1 MDIKE
6 LKEILKTI
14 GELNLKEVH
23 IETDGMKIIVKKSA
37 SEETNKENY
46 VNIEINPKNNPEQKQ
61 IPKEV
66 EEIQN
71 NKTSGQKETEEI
83 PTGDDI
89 YVVKAQLIGTFYA
102 QSAPGEP
109 PYVQI
114 GSKVK
119 KGDVLCILEA
129 MKLFNE
135 IVSEYDGEVIKICVK
150 NEEMVMPGQPLF
162 VIKKF

>member
-23 IETDGMKIIVKKSA
+23 IETDGMKIIVKKSTG
-37 SEETNKENY
+37 EEANKENY
-46 VNIEINPKNNPEQKQ
+46 VNIEINPKEKSEQNQ
-61 IPKEV
+61 IAKEIK
-66 EEIQN
+66 EQD
-71 NKTSGQKETEEI
+71 KETPPAKEMDEI
-83 PTGDDI
+83 PSGDDI
-89 YVVKAQLIGTFYA
+89 YIVKAQLIGTFYA

-109 PYVQI
+109 PYVQV

-135 IVSEYDGEVIKICVK
+135 VVSEYDGEVIKICVK